1 MILFVTDIST
11 FKRFIEE
18 TYLTWKNREISGV
31 IFMNRLG
38 LKKNT
43 FYKVMKEYENQLN
56 ISGDNKAFDINKIS
70 DNVSEFNM
78 LIP

>member
-1 MILFVTDIST
+1 
-11 FKRFIEE
+11 
-18 TYLTWKNREISGV
+18 
-31 IFMNRLG
+31 MNRLG

>member
-1 MILFVTDIST
+1 VILFVTDTSI